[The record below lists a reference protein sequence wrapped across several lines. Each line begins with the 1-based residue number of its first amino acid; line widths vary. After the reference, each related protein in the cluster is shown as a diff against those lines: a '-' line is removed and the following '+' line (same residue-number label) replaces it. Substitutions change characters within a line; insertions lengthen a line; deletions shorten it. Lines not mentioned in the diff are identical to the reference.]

1 MTETK
6 MIDGLL
12 PCMTD
17 KECPLAYACGGKLDY
32 TAPNTKKLACLLTHI
47 EMLAAELYK
56 RDEPNHKCTIGD
68 YAYQMAWVMHNELK
82 VTAELLQKWEEPL
95 HDKPSFL
102 NVYTLFC
109 RVYQAYNLDFLQET
123 YYQLRSIAHAL
134 EA

>member
-1 MTETK
+1 MTEKK
-6 MIDGLL
+6 MIDGSL
-12 PCMTD
+12 PCMTN

-56 RDEPNHKCTIGD
+56 RDEPNHACTMSD
-68 YAYQMAWVMHNELK
+68 YVYQMAWVMHNELN

-95 HDKPSFL
+95 HDKQNFL

-109 RVYQAYNLDFLQET
+109 RVYRAYNLDFLQET

>member
-6 MIDGLL
+6 KIDGIL
-12 PCMTD
+12 PCMANTN
-17 KECPLAYACGGKLDY
+17 CPLAYACGGKLDY

-47 EMLAAELYK
+47 EMLATELYR
-56 RDEPNHKCTIGD
+56 RDEPNHTSTISD

-82 VTAELLQKWEEPL
+82 TTAELLQKWEEPL
-95 HDKPSFL
+95 HDKTNFL

-109 RVYQAYNLDFLQET
+109 RVYHAYDLNFLQET
-123 YYQLRSIAHAL
+123 YYQLRAIAHAI